1 MRFQV
6 SGQKD
11 LYRLAHNLHEAGQKN
26 LKRQLDKA
34 SRQAGNEIAREVQQ
48 HTKDYIPANFE
59 RRFDTAFVT
68 EVQVRLVASRRI
80 TIVFYARGKTQ
91 RRDIRAINAGR
102 LRKPVFGRTRR
113 LTAGG
118 IHVPPEN
125 RSRIV
130 GDRYTNPWVVQNI
143 RPGLVDEP
151 ATRAVPKARKKIED
165 AIDRVSQQIA
175 RG

>member
-80 TIVFYARGKTQ
+80 TIVFSGRGKSGE
-91 RRDIRAINAGR
+91 RNRDIKAMNSGN
-102 LRKPVFGRTRR
+102 LKHPVFGRYRR
-113 LTAGG
+113 LKDG
-118 IHVPPEN
+118 
-125 RSRIV
+125 SLMK
-130 GDRYTNPWVVQNI
+130 NPWVSKPPQKI

-151 ATRAVPKARKKIED
+151 AQRATPRARKKIED
-165 AIDRVSQQIA
+165 AIDRVSQQIE